1 MVKSTK
7 RRSTKVEL
15 AKITGIVTFQ
25 PVDPQPAIS
34 FTLTPLDPLDPEYD
48 EFVQVCKP
56 DLDRRPFKKAR
67 LFEQVNQDSRCL
79 VSMLTV
85 IKSASSETITLLVG
99 EDEIR
104 FLVHEKILC
113 ENSPFFES
121 LCKSEWMEDHEKME
135 KLPEDDPELVDIMVY
150 CKFL

>member
-1 MVKSTK
+1 MTQLINIKTVKVKSTK

-48 EFVQVCKP
+48 EFVQFSKP
-56 DLDRRPFKKAR
+56 DLDRSPFTKAR
-67 LFEQVNQDSRCL
+67 LFEHVNQDSRVL

-85 IKSASSETITLLVG
+85 IKVPCLRPLRCLWVKMKYDSSYTKRFSVRTVPSSNHYASRNGWTIM
-99 EDEIR
+99 I
-104 FLVHEKILC
+104 I
-113 ENSPFFES
+113 
-121 LCKSEWMEDHEKME
+121 
-135 KLPEDDPELVDIMVY
+135 
-150 CKFL
+150 

>member
-1 MVKSTK
+1 MSQLTNTKTVKVKSTK

-48 EFVQVCKP
+48 ELVQVCKP
-56 DLDRRPFKKAR
+56 DLDRRPFQKAR
-67 LFEQVNQDSRCL
+67 LFKQVNQDSRVP

-85 IKSASSETITLLVG
+85 IKVPRLRPSRCLWVKMRYDSSYTKRFSVRIVPSSSSTNLERNRLV
-99 EDEIR
+99 
-104 FLVHEKILC
+104 
-113 ENSPFFES
+113 
-121 LCKSEWMEDHEKME
+121 
-135 KLPEDDPELVDIMVY
+135 LPWPHLDLA
-150 CKFL
+150 